1 MMAKNEQPAIEVDPW
16 ALRETELRIGA
27 LAQAESL
34 FALSNGHIGMRGNLD
49 EGEPTGVPGTFL
61 NGVYEIRPLPHA
73 ETAYGYP
80 EAGETV
86 VSVANGKLI
95 RLLVDDELMDA
106 RYGEVLR
113 HERVLDFRE
122 GVLRRSMHWRSPTG
136 QEVLV
141 ESSRLVSLSQRGVAA
156 ILYEVTPVNNDMQL
170 VIQSELVANGDG
182 GLDHHDPND
191 PRMAAVLEN
200 PLKSE
205 EHFLHEEMAMLI
217 HRTDLSGLRVAS
229 AMDHEITGP
238 DDMYIEGETGPDI
251 GRLTVTARVPA
262 GQKLRVLKYLSYGW
276 SGRRS
281 ISSVRAQVRGSLSE
295 ARHTGWDGLVEAQ
308 GKFLSE
314 FWDNADVV
322 VEGNDEIQQA
332 VRFGLFHLL
341 QASARG
347 ERRAIPA
354 KGLTGSGYDGHA
366 FWDTETFVLPVLTYT
381 WPTAA
386 RDALHWRHATLD
398 MARERAQ
405 QLNLD
410 GATFPWRTIAGR
422 ECSGYWPASTA
433 AFHVSADVS
442 DAVLRYVR
450 VTEDEEFEREV
461 GVPVL
466 IETARM
472 WFKLGAHDSRGEF
485 RIAGVTGPDEYS
497 AIVDNNVYTNLM
509 AARNLRGAAA
519 VALKFPDAAA
529 ELNLRPEE
537 PQNWLRAADAMHIP
551 YDEALGVHPQ
561 ADNFTHH
568 ELWPFDD
575 MEPADYPLML
585 NYPYFDLYRKQ
596 VVKQAD
602 LVLALFTNGDYFTPD
617 QKRRNFEYYEGVTV
631 RDSSLSACGQAV
643 VAAETGHLEL
653 AWDYLQETAL
663 VDLHNL
669 AHNTSDGLH
678 LAASAGTW
686 MALVNGFG
694 GFRDYY
700 DQPSFEPRLP
710 KQLSRLAFN
719 LRLGQNTLRVDV
731 GSEEATYTLLRG
743 HGIELTHYGER
754 LIVED
759 GAPVTRTIEA
769 IPQPPVIHQPK
780 GRAPD
785 EIKTTGTLLDD
796 TGALLEVEGDYPHQS
811 GTAV

>member
-1 MMAKNEQPAIEVDPW
+1 MMHEKPAMVVDPW
-16 ALRETELRIGA
+16 ALREEELRIGS
-27 LAQAESL
+27 LAQTESL
-34 FALSNGHIGMRGNLD
+34 FALSNGHVGMRGNLD
-49 EGEPTGVPGTFL
+49 EGEPTGVSGTFL

-86 VSVANGKLI
+86 VSVPNGKLI
-95 RLLVDDELMDA
+95 RLLVDDELLDA
-106 RYGEVLR
+106 RYGELLR
-113 HERVLDFRE
+113 HERVLDFRD
-122 GVLRRSMHWRSPTG
+122 GVLKRSMHWRSPTG

-141 ESSRLVSLSQRGVAA
+141 ESSRIVSFTQRGVAA

-170 VIQSELVANGDG
+170 VVQSELVANGDG
-182 GLDHHDPND
+182 LTEHHDPND
-191 PRMAAVLEN
+191 PRMAAVLES
-200 PLKSE
+200 PLTSE

-217 HRTDLSGLRVAS
+217 HRTEQSGLRVAA
-229 AMDHEITGP
+229 AMDHTIEGP
-238 DDMYIEGETGPDI
+238 DDMFIEGEVGPDI

-262 GQKLRVLKYLSYGW
+262 GQKLTVLKYLSYGW

-295 ARHTGWDGLVEAQ
+295 ARHTGWDGLLAAQ
-308 GKFLSE
+308 KNFLSE

-322 VEGNDEIQQA
+322 VEGDEQMQQA
-332 VRFGLFHLL
+332 VRFALFHLL

-381 WPTAA
+381 WPMAA
-386 RDALHWRHATLD
+386 RDALHWRNATLD
-398 MARERAQ
+398 MARERAS
-405 QLNLD
+405 QLNLA

-450 VTEDEEFEREV
+450 ATGDEEFEREV
-461 GVPVL
+461 GVPIL

-472 WFKLGAHDSRGEF
+472 WLQLGAHDSRGEF

-509 AARNLRGAAA
+509 AARNLRGASHVA
-519 VALKFPDAAA
+519 VKFPEDAKTLGVEPGEPERWLAAA
-529 ELNLRPEE
+529 
-537 PQNWLRAADAMHIP
+537 DSMHIP
-551 YDEALGVHPQ
+551 YDENLQVHPQ

-568 ELWPFDD
+568 EVWPFDD

-596 VVKQAD
+596 VIKQAD
-602 LVLALFTNGDYFTPD
+602 LVLALFTNGDYFTPE

-643 VAAETGHLEL
+643 VAAETGHLDL
-653 AWDYLQETAL
+653 AWKYLEETAL

-669 AHNTSDGLH
+669 AHNSSDGLH

-686 MALVNGFG
+686 LGLVCGFG

-700 DQPSFEPRLP
+700 EEPAFSPRLP
-710 KQLSRLAFN
+710 KQLTRLAFN
-719 LRLGQNTLRVDV
+719 LRLGENTLRVDV
-731 GSEEATYTLLRG
+731 TQDEATYSLPRG
-743 HGIELTHYGER
+743 GGIEITHFGER
-754 LIVED
+754 IVVTP
-759 GAPVTRTIEA
+759 GAEVKRAIESVPEPA
-769 IPQPPVIHQPK
+769 PIKQPK

-785 EIKTTGTLLDD
+785 EIKTTGTHLDD

-811 GTAV
+811 GSAV

>member
-1 MMAKNEQPAIEVDPW
+1 MTEQPAMQIDPW

-27 LAQAESL
+27 LAQTETL

-49 EGEPTGVPGTFL
+49 EGEPTGQVGTFL

-86 VSVANGKLI
+86 VSVPNGKLI
-95 RLLVDDELMDA
+95 RLLVDDELMDS

-122 GVLRRSMHWRSPTG
+122 GVLRRVMHWRSPTG
-136 QEVLV
+136 QEVIV
-141 ESSRLVSLSQRGVAA
+141 ESERIVSLRQRGAAA
-156 ILYEVTPVNNDMQL
+156 ILYKVTPVNKDMQL
-170 VIQSELVANGDG
+170 VVQSELVANGDEG
-182 GLDHHDPND
+182 GEHYDPAD
-191 PRMAAVLEN
+191 PRMAAVLDK
-200 PLKSE
+200 PLQSE

-217 HRTDLSGLRVAS
+217 HRTQNSGLRVAS
-229 AMDHEITGP
+229 AMDHEIKGLP
-238 DDMYIEGETGPDI
+238 DMYIEGETGPDI
-251 GRLTVTARVPA
+251 GRLTVTAKVPA
-262 GQKLRVLKYLSYGW
+262 GETLQVMKYLAYGW

-295 ARHTGWDGLVEAQ
+295 ARHTGWDGLVSGQKE
-308 GKFLSE
+308 FLRE
-314 FWDNADVV
+314 FWDNADVI
-322 VEGNDEIQQA
+322 VEGDDEMQQA
-332 VRFGLFHLL
+332 VRFSLFHLL

-347 ERRAIPA
+347 ERRAVPA

-398 MARERAQ
+398 MARERAL
-405 QLNLD
+405 QLNLA

-442 DAVLRYVR
+442 DAVIRYVKA
-450 VTEDEEFEREV
+450 TGDEEFHREV
-461 GVPVL
+461 GVPIL

-472 WFKLGAHDSRGEF
+472 WHQLGGYDTTGQF

-497 AIVDNNVYTNLM
+497 AISDNNVYTNLM

-519 VALKFPDAAA
+519 AAARFPEDAAL
-529 ELNLRPEE
+529 LNLLPEE
-537 PQNWLRAADAMHIP
+537 PDAWVAAADAMHIP
-551 YDEALGVHPQ
+551 YDEAQQIHPQ

-568 ELWPFDD
+568 ELWPFDEMD
-575 MEPADYPLML
+575 ASDYPLML

-602 LVLALFTNGDYFTPD
+602 LVLALFTNGDYFTAD
-617 QKRRNFEYYEGVTV
+617 EKRRNFEYYEGVTV
-631 RDSSLSACGQAV
+631 RDSSLSACGQSII
-643 VAAETGHLEL
+643 AAETGHLDL
-653 AWDYLQETAL
+653 AWQYLQETAL

-678 LAASAGTW
+678 MASSAGTW
-686 MALVNGFG
+686 LGLVCGFG

-700 DQPSFEPRLP
+700 DIPHFAPRLP
-710 KQLSRLAFN
+710 KNLTRLAFN
-719 LRLGQNTLRVDV
+719 LRLGESTLRVDV
-731 GSEEATYTLLRG
+731 SQTEATYTLPRG
-743 HGIELTHYGER
+743 TSVDFTHFSEKH
-754 LIVED
+754 IVSARE
-759 GAPVTRTIEA
+759 TITLPIDE
-769 IPQPPVIHQPK
+769 IPRPATVHQPK

-785 EIKTTGTLLDD
+785 EIKTTGTHLDE
-796 TGALLEVEGDYPHQS
+796 TGALLQIEGDYPHQTGS
-811 GTAV
+811 AV

>member
-1 MMAKNEQPAIEVDPW
+1 MMTERASMQLDPW
-16 ALRETELRIGA
+16 ALRETELTLGA
-27 LAQAESL
+27 LAQTESL

-49 EGEPTGVPGTFL
+49 EGEPTGQAGTFL

-86 VSVANGKLI
+86 VSVPNGKLI

-113 HERVLDFRE
+113 HERVLDFRD
-122 GVLRRSMHWRSPTG
+122 GILRRTVHWRSPTG

-141 ESSRLVSLSQRGVAA
+141 ESQRLVSLRQRSVAA
-156 ILYEVTPVNNDMQL
+156 ILYKVTPVNNEMQL
-170 VIQSELVANGDG
+170 VVQSELVANGDG
-182 GLDHHDPND
+182 TPEHHDPGD
-191 PRMAAVLEN
+191 PRMAAVLES
-200 PLKSE
+200 PLKSD

-217 HRTDLSGLRVAS
+217 HHTEQSGLRVAS
-229 AMDHEITGP
+229 AMDHEIVGP
-238 DDMYIEGETGPDI
+238 DDMYIEGETGPDV
-251 GRLTVTARVPA
+251 GRLTVTAKVAA
-262 GQKLRVLKYLSYGW
+262 GQSLQVLKYLAYGW

-281 ISSVRAQVRGSLSE
+281 LASVRAQVRGSLSE
-295 ARHTGWDGLVEAQ
+295 ARHTGWDGLVSSQKE
-308 GKFLSE
+308 FLDE
-314 FWDNADVV
+314 FWHNADVV
-322 VEGNDEIQQA
+322 VEGDEEMQQA
-332 VRFGLFHLL
+332 VRFALFHLL

-366 FWDTETFVLPVLTYT
+366 FWDSETFVLPVLTYT
-381 WPTAA
+381 WPHAA

-405 QLNLD
+405 QLNLA

-442 DAVLRYVR
+442 DAVLRYVKA
-450 VTEDEEFEREV
+450 TSDEDFHKEV
-461 GVPVL
+461 GVPILV
-466 IETARM
+466 ETARM
-472 WFKLGAHDSRGEF
+472 WLELGSYDTRGEF

-509 AARNLRGAAA
+509 AARNMRGAAEAA
-519 VALKFPDAAA
+519 VRFPEEAAKLDLK
-529 ELNLRPEE
+529 PEE
-537 PQNWLRAADAMHIP
+537 PEEWLRAAEAMHIP
-551 YDEALGVHPQ
+551 FDEGQQVHPQ

-568 ELWPFDD
+568 ELWPFEK
-575 MEPADYPLML
+575 MEASDYPLML

-602 LVLALFTNGDYFTPD
+602 LVLALFTNGDYFTPE
-617 QKRRNFEYYEGVTV
+617 QKRRNFAYYEGVTV
-631 RDSSLSACGQAV
+631 RDSSLSACAQSII
-643 VAAETGHLEL
+643 AAETGHLDL
-653 AWDYLQETAL
+653 AWKYLQETAL

-678 LAASAGTW
+678 LAATAGTW
-686 MALVNGFG
+686 LGLVCGFG
-694 GFRDYY
+694 GFRDYH
-700 DQPSFEPRLP
+700 DLPAFAPRLP
-710 KQLSRLAFN
+710 SNLTRLNFK
-719 LRLGQNTLRVDV
+719 LRLGESTLGVDV
-731 GSEEATYTLLRG
+731 TSSEVTYRLVRG
-743 HGIELTHYGER
+743 HAIELTHYGET
-754 LIVED
+754 VVV
-759 GAPVTRTIEA
+759 APDADITRTIEDL
-769 IPQPPVIHQPK
+769 PEPPAVKQPK

-785 EIKTTGTLLDD
+785 EVKRTGTHLDETGVLLD
-796 TGALLEVEGDYPHQS
+796 VEGDYPHQTS
-811 GTAV
+811 TAI

>member
-1 MMAKNEQPAIEVDPW
+1 MMTEQPAMQIDPW

-27 LAQAESL
+27 LAQTESL

-49 EGEPTGVPGTFL
+49 EGEPTGQIGTFL

-86 VSVANGKLI
+86 VSVPNGKLI

-122 GVLRRSMHWRSPTG
+122 GVLKRTMHWRSPTG
-136 QEVLV
+136 QEVIV
-141 ESSRLVSLSQRGVAA
+141 SSQRIVSLKQRGAAA
-156 ILYEVTPVNNDMQL
+156 ILYEVTPVNKDMQL
-170 VIQSELVANGDG
+170 VVQSELVANGDNASE
-182 GLDHHDPND
+182 HHDPSD
-191 PRMAAVLEN
+191 PRMAAVLDS

-217 HRTDLSGLRVAS
+217 HRTDQSGLRVAS
-229 AMDHEITGP
+229 AMDHDIDGP
-238 DDMYIEGETGPDI
+238 DDMYVEGETGPDI
-251 GRLTVTARVPA
+251 GRLTVTAEVPA
-262 GQKLRVLKYLSYGW
+262 GKTLRVLKYLAYGW

-295 ARHTGWDGLVEAQ
+295 ARHTGWDGLLAAQ
-308 GKFLSE
+308 RDFLSE
-314 FWDNADVV
+314 FWENADVI
-322 VEGNDEIQQA
+322 VEGDDEMQQA

-381 WPTAA
+381 WPRAA
-386 RDALHWRHATLD
+386 RDALHWRHNTLD

-442 DAVLRYVR
+442 DAVLRYVKA
-450 VTEDEEFEREV
+450 TADEEFHREV
-461 GVPVL
+461 GVPILV
-466 IETARM
+466 ETARM
-472 WFKLGAHDSRGEF
+472 WHKLGAYDNRGEF

-509 AARNLRGAAA
+509 AARNLRGAAEAA
-519 VALKFPDAAA
+519 VRF
-529 ELNLRPEE
+529 PEE
-537 PQNWLRAADAMHIP
+537 AALLDLNPDEPEDWLRAADAMHIP
-551 YDEALGVHPQ
+551 YDDVRQVHPQ

-568 ELWPFDD
+568 ELWPFDEMD
-575 MEPADYPLML
+575 ASDYPLML

-596 VVKQAD
+596 VIKQAD
-602 LVLALFTNGDYFTPD
+602 LVLALFTNGDYFTPE
-617 QKRRNFEYYEGVTV
+617 QKRKNFEYYEGVTV

-643 VAAETGHLEL
+643 VAAETGHLDL
-653 AWDYLQETAL
+653 AWQYLQETAL

-678 LAASAGTW
+678 LAATAGTW
-686 MALVNGFG
+686 LGLVCGFG

-700 DQPSFEPRLP
+700 DLPSFMPRLP
-710 KQLSRLAFN
+710 KNLSRLAFN
-719 LRLGQNTLRVDV
+719 LRLGESTLRVDV
-731 GSEEATYTLLRG
+731 TQTEATYSLARG
-743 HGIELTHYGER
+743 HGVEFTHFGER
-754 LIVED
+754 MIVSD
-759 GAPVTRTIEA
+759 GSSVTRPIEPIPDPAPVM
-769 IPQPPVIHQPK
+769 QPK

-785 EIKTTGTLLDD
+785 EIKTTGTHLDE
-796 TGALLEVEGDYPHQS
+796 TGALLEVEGDYPHQTGS
-811 GTAV
+811 AV

>member
-1 MMAKNEQPAIEVDPW
+1 MMTEQPAMQIDPW

-27 LAQAESL
+27 LAQTETL

-49 EGEPTGVPGTFL
+49 EGEPTGQIGTFL

-86 VSVANGKLI
+86 VSVPNGKLI

-122 GVLRRSMHWRSPTG
+122 GVLERTMHWRSPTG
-136 QEVLV
+136 QEVIV
-141 ESSRLVSLSQRGVAA
+141 SSKRIVSLRQRGVAA
-156 ILYEVTPVNNDMQL
+156 ILYEVTPVNKDMQL
-170 VIQSELVANGDG
+170 VIQSELVANGDTSS
-182 GLDHHDPND
+182 DHHDPND

-200 PLKSE
+200 PLHSE

-217 HRTDLSGLRVAS
+217 HRTEQSGLRVAS
-229 AMDHEITGP
+229 AMDHEISGP

-251 GRLTVTARVPA
+251 GRLTVTAKVEA
-262 GQKLRVLKYLSYGW
+262 GKTLSVLKYLSYGW

-295 ARHTGWDGLVEAQ
+295 ARHTGWDGLLAAQ
-308 GKFLSE
+308 KEFLGE
-314 FWDNADVV
+314 FWENADVI
-322 VEGNDEIQQA
+322 VEGDDEMQQA
-332 VRFGLFHLL
+332 VRFALFHLL

-381 WPTAA
+381 WPRAA
-386 RDALHWRHATLD
+386 RDALHWRHNTLD
-398 MARERAQ
+398 MARERAH

-442 DAVLRYVR
+442 DAVLRYVKA
-450 VTEDEEFEREV
+450 TADEEFHKEV
-461 GVPVL
+461 GVPILV
-466 IETARM
+466 ETARM
-472 WFKLGAHDSRGEF
+472 WHKLGAYDNRGEF

-509 AARNLRGAAA
+509 AARNLRGAAEAA
-519 VALKFPDAAA
+519 VRFPEEADKLDLA
-529 ELNLRPEE
+529 PEE
-537 PQNWLRAADAMHIP
+537 PENWLRAAEAMHIP
-551 YDEALGVHPQ
+551 YDEARQVHPQ

-568 ELWPFDD
+568 EVWPFDEMD
-575 MEPADYPLML
+575 AADYPLML

-596 VVKQAD
+596 VIKQAD
-602 LVLALFTNGDYFTPD
+602 LVLALFTNGDFFTPE

-643 VAAETGHLEL
+643 VAAETGHLDL
-653 AWDYLQETAL
+653 AWQYLQETAL

-686 MALVNGFG
+686 LGLVCGFG

-700 DQPSFEPRLP
+700 DLPSFAPRLP
-710 KQLSRLAFN
+710 KNLSRLAFN
-719 LRLGQNTLRVDV
+719 LRLGESTLRVDV
-731 GSEEATYTLLRG
+731 SQGEAIYSVVRG
-743 HGIELTHYGER
+743 HAVEFMHAGEK
-754 LIVED
+754 LIVSE
-759 GAPVTRTIEA
+759 GAPVTRQIEE
-769 IPQPPVIHQPK
+769 IPEPPAVKQPK
-780 GRAPD
+780 GRAPS
-785 EIKTTGTLLDD
+785 EIKTTGTHLDE
-796 TGALLEVEGDYPHQS
+796 TGVLIEVEGDYPHQTGS
-811 GTAV
+811 AV

>member
-1 MMAKNEQPAIEVDPW
+1 MTELAAMEVDPW
-16 ALRETELRIGA
+16 ALRENELRIGA
-27 LAQAESL
+27 LAQTESL

-49 EGEPTGVPGTFL
+49 EGEPTGQIGTFL

-86 VSVANGKLI
+86 VSVPNGKLM

-106 RYGEVLR
+106 RYGTVLR

-122 GVLRRSMHWRSPTG
+122 GILRRSMHWRSPTG

-141 ESSRLVSLSQRGVAA
+141 ESQRLVSFQQRGAAA
-156 ILYEVTPVNNDMQL
+156 ILYEVTPINADMQL
-170 VIQSELVANGDG
+170 VVQSELVANGDN
-182 GLDHHDPND
+182 HAEHYDPSD

-200 PLKSE
+200 PLQSE
-205 EHFLHEEMAMLI
+205 EHFLHEEMAMLV
-217 HRTDLSGLRVAS
+217 HRTEVSGIRVAS
-229 AMDHEITGP
+229 AMDHEIEGP
-238 DDMYIEGETGPDI
+238 EDMFVEGETGPDV

-262 GQKLRVLKYLSYGW
+262 GQKLRVLKHLAYGW

-281 ISSVRAQVRGSLSE
+281 LASVRAQVRGSLSE
-295 ARHTGWDGLVEAQ
+295 SRHTGWDGLVKAQ
-308 GKFLSE
+308 REFLSE

-322 VEGNDEIQQA
+322 VEGDDEMQQA
-332 VRFGLFHLL
+332 VRFALFHLL

-381 WPTAA
+381 FPSAA
-386 RDALHWRHATLD
+386 RDALHWRFDTLD

-442 DAVLRYVR
+442 DAVLRYIKA
-450 VTEDEEFEREV
+450 TGDEEFHREV
-461 GVPVL
+461 GVPILV
-466 IETARM
+466 ETARM
-472 WFKLGAHDSRGEF
+472 WHKLGAYDNRGEF

-509 AARNLRGAAA
+509 AARNLRGAA
-519 VALKFPDAAA
+519 DAAVRFPEAA
-529 ELNLRPEE
+529 EEMGLDPAEPER
-537 PQNWLRAADAMHIP
+537 WMGAARAMHIP
-551 YDEALGVHPQ
+551 YDEVRQVHPQ

-568 ELWPFDD
+568 EVWPFEE
-575 MEPADYPLML
+575 MGPGDYPLML

-602 LVLALFTNGDYFTPD
+602 LVLALFTNGDYFTPE
-617 QKRRNFEYYEGVTV
+617 QKRKNFEYYEGVTV
-631 RDSSLSACGQAV
+631 RDSSLSACGQSV
-643 VAAETGHLEL
+643 VAAETGHLDL
-653 AWDYLQETAL
+653 AYQYLQETAL

-686 MALVNGFG
+686 LGLVCGFG

-700 DQPSFEPRLP
+700 DLPAFTPRLP
-710 KQLSRLAFN
+710 ENLERLAFN
-719 LRLGQNTLRVDV
+719 LRLGENTLRVDIGQDSAIYSV
-731 GSEEATYTLLRG
+731 IRG
-743 HGIELTHYGER
+743 HAVSITHFGEQVV
-754 LIVED
+754 VEHD
-759 GAPVTRTIEA
+759 APVERKIEP
-769 IPQPPVIHQPK
+769 IPAPSPVKQPK
-780 GRAPD
+780 GRAPN
-785 EIKTTGTLLDD
+785 EIKTTGTHLDE
-796 TGALLEVEGDYPHQS
+796 TGALLEVEGDYPHQTGS
-811 GTAV
+811 AL

>member
-1 MMAKNEQPAIEVDPW
+1 MTELAAMQIDAW

-27 LAQAESL
+27 LAQTESL

-49 EGEPTGVPGTFL
+49 EGEPTGQIGTFL

-86 VSVANGKLI
+86 VSVPNGKLI

-106 RYGEVLR
+106 RYGTVLR
-113 HERVLDFRE
+113 HERVLDFRD
-122 GVLRRSMHWRSPTG
+122 GILRRTMHWRSPTG

-141 ESSRLVSLSQRGVAA
+141 ESKRLVSLHQRGSAA
-156 ILYEVTPVNNDMQL
+156 ILYEVTPINAEMQL
-170 VIQSELVANGDG
+170 VVQSELVANGEEIA
-182 GLDHHDPND
+182 DHHDPSD
-191 PRMAAVLEN
+191 PRMAAVLER
-200 PLKSE
+200 PLQSE
-205 EHFLHEEMAMLI
+205 EHFLHDEMAMLI
-217 HRTDLSGLRVAS
+217 HRTKNSGIRVAS
-229 AMDHEITGP
+229 AMDHQITGP
-238 DDMYIEGETGPDI
+238 EDMYIESETGDDI
-251 GRLTVTARVPA
+251 GRVTVTARVPA
-262 GQKLRVLKYLSYGW
+262 GQKLSVLKHLAYGW

-281 ISSVRAQVRGSLSE
+281 RSSVRAQVRGSLSE
-295 ARHTGWDGLVEAQ
+295 ARHTGWDGLVAKQKE
-308 GKFLSE
+308 FLAE
-314 FWDNADVV
+314 FWDNADVL
-322 VEGNDEIQQA
+322 VEGDDEMQQA
-332 VRFGLFHLL
+332 VRFALFHLL

-366 FWDTETFVLPVLTYT
+366 FWDTETFVLPVMTYT
-381 WPTAA
+381 WPQAA
-386 RDALHWRHATLD
+386 RDALHWRHNTLD
-398 MARERAQ
+398 MARERAK
-405 QLNLD
+405 QLSLD

-450 VTEDEEFEREV
+450 ATGDEDFHEEV
-461 GVPVL
+461 GVPILV
-466 IETARM
+466 ETARM
-472 WFKLGAHDSRGEF
+472 WLKLGAYDNRGEF

-519 VALKFPDAAA
+519 AAVRFPEAAA
-529 ELNLRPEE
+529 TLDLGPEE
-537 PQNWLRAADAMHIP
+537 PEAWLAAADAIHIP
-551 YDEALGVHPQ
+551 YDEVRKVHPQ

-568 ELWPFDD
+568 EVWPFDE
-575 MEPADYPLML
+575 MTPSDYPLML

-596 VVKQAD
+596 VIKQAD
-602 LVLALFTNGDYFTPD
+602 LVLALFTNGDYFTPE
-617 QKRRNFEYYEGVTV
+617 QKRRNFEYYEAVTV

-653 AWDYLQETAL
+653 AYKYLQETAL

-686 MALVNGFG
+686 LGLVCGFG

-700 DQPSFEPRLP
+700 ELPTFAPRLP
-710 KQLSRLAFN
+710 ENLSRLAFN
-719 LRLGQNTLRVDV
+719 LRLGESTLRVDV
-731 GSEEATYTLLRG
+731 TPTEATYSVVRG
-743 HGIELTHYGER
+743 PAVSITHCGEQ
-754 LIVED
+754 LVVAVD
-759 GAPVTRTIEA
+759 APVSRKIEE
-769 IPQPPVIHQPK
+769 IPPPSPVKQPK

-785 EIKTTGTLLDD
+785 EIKTTGTQLDE
-796 TGALLEVEGDYPHQS
+796 TGALLEVEGDYPHQA
-811 GTAV
+811 GHAV

>member
-1 MMAKNEQPAIEVDPW
+1 MMMTERAAIEPDPW

-27 LAQAESL
+27 LAQTETL

-49 EGEPTGVPGTFL
+49 EGEPTGQIGTFL

-86 VSVANGKLI
+86 VSVPNGKLI

-106 RYGEVLR
+106 RYGTVLR

-122 GVLRRSMHWRSPTG
+122 GVLKRTMHWRSPTG

-141 ESSRLVSLSQRGVAA
+141 ETQRLVSLQQRGAAA
-156 ILYEVTPVNNDMQL
+156 ILYEVTPINSDMQL
-170 VIQSELVANGDG
+170 VVQSELVANGDNHAE
-182 GLDHHDPND
+182 LHDPSD

-205 EHFLHEEMAMLI
+205 EHFLHEEMAMLV
-217 HRTDLSGLRVAS
+217 HRTEVSGLRVAS
-229 AMDHEITGP
+229 AMDHEIEGP
-238 DDMYIEGETGPDI
+238 EDMYIEGETGPDV

-262 GQKLRVLKYLSYGW
+262 GQKLRMVKFLAYGW

-281 ISSVRAQVRGSLSE
+281 LASVRAQVRGSLSE
-295 ARHTGWDGLVEAQ
+295 SRHTGWDGLVSAQ
-308 GKFLSE
+308 NEFLSE
-314 FWDNADVV
+314 FWDNADVDI
-322 VEGNDEIQQA
+322 EGDDEMQQA
-332 VRFGLFHLL
+332 VRFALFHLL

-381 WPTAA
+381 WPSAA
-386 RDALHWRHATLD
+386 RDALHWRHDTLD
-398 MARERAQ
+398 LARERAQ
-405 QLNLD
+405 QLNLA

-450 VTEDEEFEREV
+450 ATGDEEFHREV
-461 GVPVL
+461 GVPIL

-472 WFKLGAHDSRGEF
+472 WLKLGAFDTRGEF

-519 VALKFPDAAA
+519 AAVRFPEAAEQLGLGAEEPERWLAAA
-529 ELNLRPEE
+529 N
-537 PQNWLRAADAMHIP
+537 AMHIP
-551 YDEALGVHPQ
+551 YDAEHQVHPQ

-568 ELWPFDD
+568 ELWPFEE
-575 MEPADYPLML
+575 MTSSDYPLLL

-602 LVLALFTNGDYFTPD
+602 LVLALFTNGDYFTPE
-617 QKRRNFEYYEGVTV
+617 QKRKNFEYYEAVTV

-643 VAAETGHLEL
+643 VAAETGHLDL
-653 AWDYLQETAL
+653 AWKYLQETAL
-663 VDLHNL
+663 VDLQNL

-686 MALVNGFG
+686 LGLVCGFG

-700 DQPSFEPRLP
+700 ELPSFNPRLP
-710 KQLSRLAFN
+710 KNLTRLAFS
-719 LRLGQNTLRVDV
+719 LRLKESTLRVDIGQESAIYSV
-731 GSEEATYTLLRG
+731 VRG
-743 HGIELTHYGER
+743 HAVSITHVGEQ
-754 LIVED
+754 LIVEP
-759 GAPVTRTIEA
+759 GAPVERGIEP
-769 IPQPPVIHQPK
+769 IPEPAPVSQPK
-780 GRAPD
+780 GRGPD
-785 EIKTTGTLLDD
+785 EIKTTGTHLDE
-796 TGALLEVEGDYPHQS
+796 TGVLLEVEGDYPHQT
-811 GTAV
+811 GTSV

>member
-1 MMAKNEQPAIEVDPW
+1 MTEQPALEIDPW
-16 ALRETELRIGA
+16 ALRETELVIGA
-27 LAQAESL
+27 LAQTESL
-34 FALSNGHIGMRGNLD
+34 FALSNGHVGMRGNLD
-49 EGEPTGVPGTFL
+49 EGEPTGAIGTFL

-86 VSVANGKLI
+86 VSVPNGKLI

-122 GVLRRSMHWRSPTG
+122 GILKRTMHWRSPTG
-136 QEVLV
+136 QEVIV
-141 ESSRLVSLSQRGVAA
+141 SSQRMVSLQQRSTAA
-156 ILYEVTPVNNDMQL
+156 ILYEVTPVNKDMQL
-170 VIQSELVANGDG
+170 VVQSELVANGDEISE
-182 GLDHHDPND
+182 HHDPND
-191 PRMAAVLEN
+191 PRMAAVLDK
-200 PLKSE
+200 PLESK
-205 EHFLHEEMAMLI
+205 EHFKSGKMAMLI
-217 HRTDLSGLRVAS
+217 HSTQNSGLTVAS
-229 AMDHEITGP
+229 AMDHEVEGP
-238 DDMYIEGETGPDI
+238 EDMYVESETGPDI
-251 GRLTVTARVPA
+251 GRLTVTATVPA
-262 GQKLRVLKYLSYGW
+262 GQTLKVLKYLAYGW

-281 ISSVRAQVRGSLSE
+281 VSSVRAQVRGSLSE
-295 ARHTGWDGLVEAQ
+295 ARHTGWDGLVAGQKE
-308 GKFLSE
+308 FLSE

-322 VEGNDEIQQA
+322 VEGDDEIQQA
-332 VRFGLFHLL
+332 VRFALFHLL

-347 ERRAIPA
+347 ERRAVPA

-386 RDALHWRHATLD
+386 RDALHWRHNTLD

-405 QLNLD
+405 QLNLH

-442 DAVLRYVR
+442 DAVLRYVKA
-450 VTEDEEFEREV
+450 TGDEEFHREV
-461 GVPVL
+461 GVPIL

-472 WFKLGAHDSRGEF
+472 WASLGAFDSTGQF

-519 VALKFPDAAA
+519 AAVQFPDDA
-529 ELNLRPEE
+529 EKLGLRPEE
-537 PQNWLRAADAMHIP
+537 PEQWLAAANAMHIP
-551 YDEALGVHPQ
+551 YDEAQKVHPQ

-568 ELWPFDD
+568 ERWDFDA
-575 MEPADYPLML
+575 MTPSDYPLML

-596 VVKQAD
+596 VIKQAD
-602 LVLALFTNGDYFTPD
+602 LVLALFTNGDYFTPE

-643 VAAETGHLEL
+643 VAAETGYLDL
-653 AWDYLQETAL
+653 AYEYLQETAL

-669 AHNTSDGLH
+669 AHNSSDGLH

-686 MALVNGFG
+686 LGLVCGFG

-700 DQPSFEPRLP
+700 DIPAFSPRLP
-710 KQLSRLAFN
+710 RNLTRLAFN
-719 LRLGQNTLRVDV
+719 LRLGENTLRVDV
-731 GSEEATYTLLRG
+731 SQGEAEYSLVRG
-743 HGIELTHYGER
+743 HSVEFTHFGEQ
-754 LIVED
+754 LIVSA
-759 GAPVTRTIEA
+759 GASITRKIEE
-769 IPQPPVIHQPK
+769 IPDPPEIKQPK

-785 EIKTTGTLLDD
+785 EIKTTGTHLDE
-796 TGALLEVEGDYPHQS
+796 TGALLEVEGQYPHQS
-811 GTAV
+811 GGAV

>member
-1 MMAKNEQPAIEVDPW
+1 MSEQPAMQIDPW

-27 LAQAESL
+27 LAQTETL

-49 EGEPTGVPGTFL
+49 EGEPTGQIGTFL

-86 VSVANGKLI
+86 VSVPNGKLI
-95 RLLVDDELMDA
+95 RLLVDDELMDS

-122 GVLRRSMHWRSPTG
+122 GVLRRVMHWRSPTG
-136 QEVLV
+136 QEVIV
-141 ESSRLVSLSQRGVAA
+141 ESERIVSLRQRGAAA
-156 ILYEVTPVNNDMQL
+156 IRYRVTPVNKDMQL
-170 VIQSELVANGDG
+170 VVQSELVANGDEG
-182 GLDHHDPND
+182 GEHYDPSD
-191 PRMAAVLEN
+191 PRMAAVLDK
-200 PLKSE
+200 PLQSE
-205 EHFLHEEMAMLI
+205 EHFLHAEMAMLI
-217 HRTDLSGLRVAS
+217 HRTENSGLRVAA
-229 AMDHEITGP
+229 AMDHVVTGP
-238 DDMYIEGETGPDI
+238 DDMYVEGETGPDI
-251 GRLTVTARVPA
+251 GRLTVTAKVNA
-262 GQKLRVLKYLSYGW
+262 GETLEVLKYLAYGW

-281 ISSVRAQVRGSLSE
+281 ISSVRAQVRGNLSE
-295 ARHTGWDGLVEAQ
+295 ARHTGWDGLISGQKE
-308 GKFLSE
+308 FLAE
-314 FWDNADVV
+314 FWDNADVI
-322 VEGNDEIQQA
+322 VEGDDEMQQA
-332 VRFGLFHLL
+332 VRFALFHLL

-405 QLNLD
+405 QLNLA

-442 DAVLRYVR
+442 DAVLRYVKA
-450 VTEDEEFEREV
+450 TGDEEFHREV
-461 GVPVL
+461 GVPIL

-472 WFKLGAHDSRGEF
+472 WHQLGAFDTTGQF

-519 VALKFPDAAA
+519 AAAQFPEDAAL
-529 ELNLRPEE
+529 LNVTPEE
-537 PQNWLRAADAMHIP
+537 PGEWIHAADTMHIP
-551 YDEALGVHPQ
+551 YDEAQQVHPQ

-568 ELWPFDD
+568 EMWPFDD
-575 MEPADYPLML
+575 MDASDYPLML

-602 LVLALFTNGDYFTPD
+602 LVLALFTNGDYFTPEE
-617 QKRRNFEYYEGVTV
+617 KRRNFEYYEGVTV
-631 RDSSLSACGQAV
+631 RDSSLSACGQGII
-643 VAAETGHLEL
+643 AAETGHLDL
-653 AWDYLQETAL
+653 AWQYLQETAL

-686 MALVNGFG
+686 LGLVCGFG

-700 DQPSFEPRLP
+700 DIPFFAPRLP
-710 KQLSRLAFN
+710 KNLSRLAFN
-719 LRLGQNTLRVDV
+719 LRLGESTLRVDV
-731 GSEEATYTLLRG
+731 SQEDATYTLHRG
-743 HGIELTHYGER
+743 SIVDFTHFGDR
-754 LIVED
+754 HT
-759 GAPVTRTIEA
+759 VTTGDSITLPIEA
-769 IPQPPVIHQPK
+769 IARPSTVHQPK

-785 EIKTTGTLLDD
+785 EIKTTGTHLDE
-796 TGALLEVEGDYPHQS
+796 TGALLEVEGDYPHQTGS
-811 GTAV
+811 AV

>member
-1 MMAKNEQPAIEVDPW
+1 MMTERAAMQIDPW
-16 ALRETELRIGA
+16 ALRETELTIGA
-27 LAQAESL
+27 LAQTESL

-49 EGEPTGVPGTFL
+49 EGEPTGQIGTFL

-86 VSVANGKLI
+86 VSVPNGKLI
-95 RLLVDDELMDA
+95 RLLVDDELLDA
-106 RYGEVLR
+106 RYGTVLR

-122 GVLRRSMHWRSPTG
+122 GLLKRTIHWRSPTG

-141 ESSRLVSLSQRGVAA
+141 ESQRLVSLQQRGAAA
-156 ILYEVTPVNNDMQL
+156 ILYEVTPINADMQL
-170 VIQSELVANGDG
+170 VVQSELVANGDNHA
-182 GLDHHDPND
+182 DNHDPSD
-191 PRMAAVLEN
+191 PRMAAVLES

-205 EHFLHEEMAMLI
+205 EHFQHEEMTMLM
-217 HRTDLSGLRVAS
+217 HRTEHSGIRVAS
-229 AMDHEITGP
+229 AMDHEVSGP
-238 DDMYIEGETGPDI
+238 EGMFIEGESGPDV
-251 GRLTVTARVPA
+251 GRLTVTAKVEA
-262 GQKLRVLKYLSYGW
+262 GQKLSVLKHLAYGW

-281 ISSVRAQVRGSLSE
+281 LSSVRAQVRGSLSE
-295 ARHTGWDGLVEAQ
+295 SRHTGWDGLVRGQRE
-308 GKFLSE
+308 FLAE
-314 FWDNADVV
+314 FWENADVI
-322 VEGNDEIQQA
+322 VEGDDEMQQA
-332 VRFGLFHLL
+332 VRFALFHLL

-366 FWDTETFVLPVLTYT
+366 FWDTETFVLRVLTYA
-381 WPTAA
+381 WPSAA
-386 RDALHWRHATLD
+386 RDALHWRHNTLE

-410 GATFPWRTIAGR
+410 GAAFPWRTIAGR

-433 AFHVSADVS
+433 AFHVSADIS
-442 DAVLRYVR
+442 DAVLRYVKA
-450 VTEDEEFEREV
+450 TGDEDFHREV
-461 GVPVL
+461 GVPILV
-466 IETARM
+466 ETARM
-472 WFKLGAHDSRGEF
+472 WHKLGAYEARGEF

-519 VALKFPDAAA
+519 AAHQFPEAAA
-529 ELNLRPEE
+529 ELGVEDGEPER
-537 PQNWLRAADAMHIP
+537 WIAAANSMHIP
-551 YDEALGVHPQ
+551 YDDVHQVHPQ

-568 ELWPFDD
+568 ELWPFDE

-602 LVLALFTNGDYFTPD
+602 LVLALFTNGDSFTAE
-617 QKRRNFEYYEGVTV
+617 QKRRNFEYYEAVTV

-643 VAAETGHLEL
+643 VAAETGHLDL
-653 AWDYLQETAL
+653 AYQYLQETAL

-686 MALVNGFG
+686 LGLVCGFG
-694 GFRDYY
+694 GFRDYH
-700 DQPSFEPRLP
+700 DRPSFDPRLP
-710 KQLSRLAFN
+710 KNLTRLAFN
-719 LRLGQNTLRVDV
+719 LRLGESTLRVDV
-731 GSEEATYTLLRG
+731 SQEEVTYSVARG
-743 HGIELTHYGER
+743 HAVDILHREEQVTVVPGEPAVR
-754 LIVED
+754 
-759 GAPVTRTIEA
+759 A
-769 IPQPPVIHQPK
+769 IAMLEEPPPVRQPR

-785 EIKTTGTLLDD
+785 EIKRTGTHLGE
-796 TGALLEVEGDYPHQS
+796 TGALLEVEGEYSHQ
-811 GTAV
+811 TDVTI